1 MLFRIVSISS
11 GIVCEFRLSL
21 VDPAIAMFECVKTR
35 MSDAVTMM
43 RFM

>member
-11 GIVCEFRLSL
+11 GTVCKFRLSL
-21 VDPAIAMFECVKTR
+21 LDPAIVMLECVKTR